1 MTILRK
7 RNIDDDW
14 FYESLTFALLAFRIP
29 WKTAQRTGCYFPF
42 FHNCGDPAFL
52 RPTSE
57 PPRTKT
63 MLVSERSFVTPFLW
77 ALALYHVSKN
87 HHPFANN
94 VLKLKDYFLL
104 CSRLFNLA
112 ISNFVFPFILD
123 TYLSNV
129 RNNLNP
135 ESTKASK
142 ELNTSFLPFN
152 NTCIMSFL
160 LIRQAS
166 TSAKK
171 ESVRTPWRLFLLITF
186 VAACKYKDLKWMD
199 SVDFST
205 SALTILILLHNLS
218 SEHLL
223 IGTSSSFK
231 SNFLFF
237 WTRQFHCF

>member
-77 ALALYHVSKN
+77 ALALCHVSKN

-94 VLKLKDYFLL
+94 VFLVSNFYILFYNNYKFLKDTFPKFLWFHGGYFNKIGALDETWTHTG
-104 CSRLFNLA
+104 
-112 ISNFVFPFILD
+112 FPIGFWD
-123 TYLSNV
+123 QRVYHS
-129 RNNLNP
+129 
-135 ESTKASK
+135 A
-142 ELNTSFLPFN
+142 
-152 NTCIMSFL
+152 
-160 LIRQAS
+160 
-166 TSAKK
+166 TSATKRILVFIREK
-171 ESVRTPWRLFLLITF
+171 VEYRLHYLFI
-186 VAACKYKDLKWMD
+186 
-199 SVDFST
+199 
-205 SALTILILLHNLS
+205 I
-218 SEHLL
+218 
-223 IGTSSSFK
+223 FK
-231 SNFLFF
+231 
-237 WTRQFHCF
+237 